1 MTSQYGAASEV
12 DIDEVGV
19 NSTITTESMD
29 KTEKADVNEQMMDV
43 YKEIGDELGI
53 PYTYVK
59 TMYKIAGGKAI
70 YFDKEPSVVNDL
82 TAKGLKAPFEIDGVV
97 QVYDKIAGFI
107 ECDNNE
113 IIRPNKYYFPDA
125 AYNVM
130 CSIKYLMD
138 KREKFDRGTMQKSFN
153 NLVPEAK
160 QNIIFYEAVMEYL
173 GYEEKQVNTIHKV
186 YKEILRS
193 KEENEFVSEID
204 ENGQYKIKDK
214 FVEILKRNG
223 INEVENIA
231 ILFSFD
237 SFLAMGSIDT
247 NIRKPIQLN
256 YDSKHKSRANMI
268 LSASSVVGKVRYVWG
283 GGHKGTSNINGV
295 SPIWLAFNQYYEE
308 NGLSDTC
315 IKSSTVHPMDCGNSG
330 TSVKTLDDYIKLR
343 EQYMCGLD
351 KFEMLKELDWSSVF
365 KNNNL
370 NNYGSVQAQSVEGLD
385 CSGFV
390 SWVFNQVDNSNIYD
404 STAVNFVGA
413 EGLSEIVY
421 GEQLLPGDAVGWDTH
436 ICLIVG
442 RTDETNKVY
451 IQVEA
456 TPNVVRFG
464 VIHYEGATTE
474 QIEYAKKIA
483 REANKIIGN
492 TSENP
497 GVKSL
502 EKLYSRELQMGRL
515 EGFEDDGVLI
525 DGYNKEFK
533 DMKAVE
539 ILQYTINN
547 MPSEYLYGNDSYK
560 AGKAGM
566 FNVK

>member
-12 DIDEVGV
+12 GTDEVGV

-237 SFLAMGSIDT
+237 SFLATGSIDT

-256 YDSKHKSRANMI
+256 YGSKHKSRANMI

-283 GGHKGTSNINGV
+283 GGHNGTSNINGV

-308 NGLSDTC
+308 NGLSDKC
-315 IKSSTVHPMDCGNSG
+315 IQSSTVHPMDCGDSG

-515 EGFEDDGVLI
+515 EGFEDDGILI

-547 MPSEYLYGNDSYK
+547 MPSEYLYGKDSYK
-560 AGKAGM
+560 AGKAGL